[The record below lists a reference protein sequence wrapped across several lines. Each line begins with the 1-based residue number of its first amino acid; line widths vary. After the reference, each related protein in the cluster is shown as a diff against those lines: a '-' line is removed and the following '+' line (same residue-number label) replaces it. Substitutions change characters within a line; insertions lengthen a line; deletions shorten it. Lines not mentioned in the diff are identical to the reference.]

1 MKIVYFYQYF
11 TTPKGSYGT
20 RVYEF
25 TRKWVEEG
33 HDVTVV
39 TSVYAKSDI
48 RATRFI
54 EDQEVEGVKLK
65 VLNIMIDNK
74 QGILKR
80 IITFIQYAL
89 LSSWYA
95 LTLPADVVVASSGPI
110 TVGIPA
116 LVARYLRGRKLVFE
130 VRDLWPEAAID
141 LGVIRN
147 RNLQRL
153 SYWLE
158 RKCYQASSCIVT
170 LSPGMSENIEKR
182 FHLGNTVSVPNSA
195 NIELFGRPADAQLPE
210 LFQTRKVALY
220 SGNIGSVNN
229 SELLF
234 NGAIELIRRGR
245 KDIVIVLVGDG
256 QLKEKL
262 AEKTREE
269 GLDNFILLGLVPKKT
284 LATYVQHSLVSLVPL
299 KGTPILDTSSPNK
312 LFESMAAGV
321 PVIQNTKGWIRTFL
335 DANRCGFTVDA
346 DDPRELVDTLEKL
359 ADTPGLREEMGARGR
374 ELAFREFDKDIL
386 SMRML
391 DAIEKV
397 HRNGKP

>member
-25 TRKWVEEG
+25 TKKWVEAG

-39 TSVYAKSDI
+39 TSIYAKSDI

-54 EDQEVEGVKLK
+54 EDQVVEGVKLK
-65 VLNIMIDNK
+65 VLNITIDNK
-74 QGILKR
+74 QSVLKR
-80 IITFIQYAL
+80 IWTFVQYGV

-95 LTLPADVVVASSGPI
+95 LTMPADVVIASSGPI
-110 TVGIPA
+110 TVGLPA
-116 LVARYLRGRKLVFE
+116 LVARYLRNRKLVFE

-147 RNLQRL
+147 KTVQKLAF
-153 SYWLE
+153 WLE
-158 RKCYQASSCIVT
+158 KTCYKASSRIVT
-170 LSPGMSENIEKR
+170 LSPGMSDNIEAR
-182 FHLGNTVSVPNSA
+182 FHLGTTVSVPNSA
-195 NIELFGRPADAQLPE
+195 NIELFGKPVDASLPAFFADK
-210 LFQTRKVALY
+210 KVALY

-234 NGAIELIRRGR
+234 KAAKELKRMGR
-245 KDIVIVLVGDG
+245 HDIIILMVGDG

-262 AEKTREE
+262 AADVQAE
-269 GLDNFILLGLVPKKT
+269 GLDNFILHGLVPKRT
-284 LATYVQHSLVSLVPL
+284 LAAYVQHALVSLVPL

-321 PVIQNTKGWIRTFL
+321 PVIQNTRGWIKTFL
-335 DANRCGFTVDA
+335 DEHACGFTVDPDDPTEIVAAMIRLA
-346 DDPRELVDTLEKL
+346 DDPELGK
-359 ADTPGLREEMGARGR
+359 RMGAHGR
-374 ELAFREFDKDIL
+374 ALAFAEFDKDIL
-386 SMRML
+386 SKRML
-391 DAIEKV
+391 QALEDAAKS
-397 HRNGKP
+397 

>member
-25 TRKWVEEG
+25 TRKWVEAG

-39 TSVYAKSDI
+39 TSIYAKSDI

-54 EDQEVEGVKLK
+54 EDQVIDGVKLK
-65 VLNIMIDNK
+65 VLNITIDNK
-74 QGILKR
+74 QSILKR
-80 IITFIQYAL
+80 IWTFVQYGV

-95 LTLPADVVVASSGPI
+95 LTMPADVVIASSGPI
-110 TVGIPA
+110 TVGLPA

-141 LGVIRN
+141 LGVIKN
-147 RNLQRL
+147 KTIEKLA
-153 SYWLE
+153 YWLE
-158 RKCYQASSCIVT
+158 RTCYKASTKIVT
-170 LSPGMSENIEKR
+170 LSPGMSQNIENR
-182 FHLGNTVSVPNSA
+182 FHLGTTVSVPNSA
-195 NIELFGRPADAQLPE
+195 NIELFGKPAQAELLPIFTE
-210 LFQTRKVALY
+210 KKVALY

-234 NGAIELIRRGR
+234 KAAKELTRRGR
-245 KDIVIVLVGDG
+245 NDIVIMMVGDG

-262 AEKTREE
+262 EAEVKKE
-269 GLDNFILLGLVPKKT
+269 GLTNFILHGLVPKQT
-284 LATYVQHSLVSLVPL
+284 LAAYVQHSMVSLVPL

-321 PVIQNTKGWIRTFL
+321 PVIQNTRGWIKTFL
-335 DANRCGFTVDA
+335 DENQCGFTVDP
-346 DDPRELVDTLEKL
+346 DDPTEIVSVMEQLADHPDLGKQMGERGRKL
-359 ADTPGLREEMGARGR
+359 AFA
-374 ELAFREFDKDIL
+374 EFDKDIL
-386 SMRML
+386 SKRML
-391 DAIEKV
+391 NALVEASK
-397 HRNGKP
+397 K